1 MKTKRSNE
9 LSVYESLSLI
19 DRNFRQVLQELEQLQ
34 QHHGFKRRPTINSVE
49 LAVKETRAWT
59 LFEILDVLHQREE
72 DEWTRFGRTRDRQE
86 QAEAKRKP
94 RRAQRNKPGPRR
106 KHS

>member
-72 DEWTRFGRTRDRQE
+72 DEWTRFGRVRGRQE
-86 QAEAKRKP
+86 AGGRAP
-94 RRAQRNKPGPRR
+94 RSRR
-106 KHS
+106 